1 MDPIISSIVL
11 DPSKSKVVANFVKD
25 QMKRYKEQLQDN
37 VILDDPIFETNNF
50 SRGLFDEPKEFYL
63 SDKQINMQINKR
75 FLSELPGYDTI
86 YDKTPE
92 KVINYGPALNKL
104 FSPAK
109 KQKIEA

>member
-1 MDPIISSIVL
+1 MAQMTEIAQNFRELPTNKVIV
-11 DPSKSKVVANFVKD
+11 
-25 QMKRYKEQLQDN
+25 KEN
-37 VILDDPIFETNNF
+37 VNPIFNSNNF

-86 YDKTPE
+86 YDNTPQ
-92 KVINYGPALNKL
+92 KFINYGPSLNKL
-104 FSPAK
+104 FRPAK

>member
-37 VILDDPIFETNNF
+37 VILDDPIFGTNNF
-50 SRGLFDEPKEFYL
+50 SRGLFDEPVEFYL
-63 SDKQINMQINKR
+63 SDKQFNKR
-75 FLSELPGYDTI
+75 LMSELPGYDTI
-86 YDKTPE
+86 YDKTSE
-92 KVINYGPALNKL
+92 KTINYGPSLNKL
-104 FSPAK
+104 FRPAK